1 MACLKGYGMPR
12 FPVNQPRLRLSG
24 DQPSVSAARF
34 NLHHAQVFALTI
46 AAVAIKEGHQI
57 WPGEGCCATPPIN
70 GEGNTSCGTAA
81 RGRR

>member
-46 AAVAIKEGHQI
+46 AGS
-57 WPGEGCCATPPIN
+57 P
-70 GEGNTSCGTAA
+70 
-81 RGRR
+81 